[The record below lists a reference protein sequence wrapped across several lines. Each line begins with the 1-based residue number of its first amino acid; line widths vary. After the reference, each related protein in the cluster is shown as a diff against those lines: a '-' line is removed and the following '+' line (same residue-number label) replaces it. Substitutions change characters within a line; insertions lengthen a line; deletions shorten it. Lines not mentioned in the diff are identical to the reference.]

1 MISSRTLFSHCLEI
15 NPQTLTQVPLI
26 AWMDHEGCKEFHHLK
41 GKAQV
46 LLQLNPIKFS
56 LIFLSFG
63 FLDIFARIVGIY
75 LFSLEARMSSTQSL
89 ILVTRNSQK
98 SKAKLSCPIPIS
110 QSLYLGF
117 LSKLM
122 NH

>member
-26 AWMDHEGCKEFHHLK
+26 AWMDHEDCKEFHHLK

-56 LIFLSFG
+56 LIFLSYG
-63 FLDIFARIVGIY
+63 FIEVFARNVGIH
-75 LFSLEARMSSTQSL
+75 LFSLETRMSSAQFS
-89 ILVTRNSQK
+89 ILVTRNSPK
-98 SKAKLSCPIPIS
+98 SKAKLPCPD
-110 QSLYLGF
+110 LKLLCLAF
-117 LSKLM
+117 LS
-122 NH
+122 